1 MRTTDTEGDSSGDV
15 SPSCTKI
22 LRGCDGRDGLPGRD
36 GKDGELGEQGQQGE
50 QGEKGDPGTQ
60 GHISLQGPPGADG
73 RNGPPGRD
81 GINGADGANGRDGPP
96 GPAAQSGVVYTR
108 WGRTTCPSG
117 QGTELVY
124 SGRAGGSHYQH
135 AGAANY
141 LCMPN
146 NPQYSSYAPG
156 VQGQNYVYGAEY
168 QLHDAGTPI
177 SRSMHDHNV
186 PCAVCSVQVRGR
198 LLMIPARKDCPA
210 SWTKEYEG
218 ALMSQY
224 RNYHSTM
231 YECVDKDAES
241 VPGSAADTNG
251 ALFYPV
257 EANCNGMACPPYD
270 PQKELLCVVCTK

>member
-1 MRTTDTEGDSSGDV
+1 MRTTDTVGDSNSV
-15 SPSCTKI
+15 VFPPYIEI
-22 LRGCDGRDGLPGRD
+22 LRGRDGRDGPPGRD
-36 GKDGELGEQGQQGE
+36 GKDGDKGE
-50 QGEKGDPGTQ
+50 QGESGGPGTQ
-60 GHISLQGPPGADG
+60 GPRGLQ
-73 RNGPPGRD
+73 
-81 GINGADGANGRDGPP
+81 GPP

-124 SGRAGGSHYQH
+124 SGRAGGSYYGHKG
-135 AGAANY
+135 GAANY

-156 VQGQNYVYGAEY
+156 VQDRNYVYGAEY
-168 QLHDAGTPI
+168 QLLDAGLPI
-177 SRSMHDHNV
+177 SRSMNDRNV

-218 ALMSQY
+218 ALMSQAY
-224 RNYHSTM
+224 TQARSM

-241 VPGSAADTNG
+241 VPGSAANTNG

-257 EANCNGMACPPYD
+257 EANCNGMSCPPYD

>member
-1 MRTTDTEGDSSGDV
+1 MRTTDTGGDSNGVV
-15 SPSCTKI
+15 SPPYIEI
-22 LRGCDGRDGLPGRD
+22 LRGRDGRDGPPGRD
-36 GKDGELGEQGQQGE
+36 GMDGEQAEQGQQGE
-50 QGEKGDPGTQ
+50 QGEKGDPGIQ
-60 GHISLQGPPGADG
+60 GPRGLQGPPS
-73 RNGPPGRD
+73 
-81 GINGADGANGRDGPP
+81 
-96 GPAAQSGVVYTR
+96 PAAQSGVVYTR

-124 SGRAGGSHYQH
+124 SGRAGGSHFQQKG
-135 AGAANY
+135 GAANY

-168 QLHDAGTPI
+168 QIEYAGLPI

-186 PCAVCSVQVRGR
+186 PCAVCSVQVRGH

-218 ALMSQY
+218 ALMSQH
-224 RNYHSTM
+224 RIFHSTM

-241 VPGSAADTNG
+241 VPGSAANTNG

-257 EANCNGMACPPYD
+257 EANCNGMSCPPYD

>member
-1 MRTTDTEGDSSGDV
+1 MREMRTTDTVGDSNSVV
-15 SPSCTKI
+15 SPPYIEI
-22 LRGCDGRDGLPGRD
+22 LRGRDGRDGLPGRD
-36 GKDGELGEQGQQGE
+36 GKDGEQGE
-50 QGEKGDPGTQ
+50 QGASGGPG
-60 GHISLQGPPGADG
+60 IQGPRG
-73 RNGPPGRD
+73 RQ
-81 GINGADGANGRDGPP
+81 GPP

-124 SGRAGGSHYQH
+124 SGRAGGSHFSH
-135 AGAANY
+135 KGGAANY
-141 LCMPN
+141 LCMPD
-146 NPQYSSYAPG
+146 NPQYSSYARG
-156 VQGQNYVYGAEY
+156 VQDRNYVYGAEY
-168 QLHDAGTPI
+168 QLHDAGLPI
-177 SRSMHDHNV
+177 SRSMNDHNV

-218 ALMSQY
+218 ALMSGSY
-224 RNYHSTM
+224 THSRSM

-241 VPGSAADTNG
+241 VPGSAANTNG

-257 EANCNGMACPPYD
+257 EANCNGMSCPPYD